1 MGKFFD
7 ALKKA
12 ETSRGRPVPE
22 SDLLKV
28 VEISNGEIDDL
39 RLDTSA
45 LEQNPVEKSTVPKGE
60 IDPRLITLLDPQS
73 PIAEQ
78 FKLLR
83 AKIFCDDSVCRG
95 KAFMVTSP
103 QSFDGKSTVAANLAV
118 TIAQGMDEYVL
129 LVDCD
134 LRKPSVHRLFGT
146 NSQNGIREYLEDG
159 SSVAPYLQKTEL
171 SKLTLLPAGQPA
183 LNPSEL
189 LSSEKMRQLIKE
201 LKGRYSDRYV
211 IFDTTPAGFAAETN
225 FLASMAD
232 GVLLV
237 VRSGKTSK
245 KLILEAIEHIGRS
258 KILGIVFNGD
268 QGSSKKYNYYARYYK
283 RDKP

>member
-12 ETSRGRPVPE
+12 ETSRGRPTPE
-22 SDLLKV
+22 SDPRKV
-28 VEISNGEIDDL
+28 VRISNEEIDTL
-39 RLDTSA
+39 MRLDITA
-45 LEQNPVEKSTVPKGE
+45 IEQEPGARPPSSGGK
-60 IDPRLITLLDPQS
+60 IDPRLLTLLDPQS

-83 AKIFCDDSVCRG
+83 AKIFCGDSVCRG

-134 LRKPSVHRLFGT
+134 LRQPTVHRIFGA
-146 NSQNGIREYLEDG
+146 QALNGIREYLENG
-159 SSVAPYLQKTEL
+159 TSVAPYLQKTQVN
-171 SKLTLLPAGQPA
+171 KLTLLPAGQPA

-189 LSSEKMRQLIKE
+189 LSSEKMRQLVEE
-201 LKGRYSDRYV
+201 LKGRYSDRYI

-225 FLASMAD
+225 FLSTMVD

-237 VRSGKTSK
+237 VRSGKTAR
-245 KLILEAIEHIGRS
+245 KLITKAIEHIGRD

-268 QGSSKKYNYYARYYK
+268 QESPKKDQYYYRYYQK
-283 RDKP
+283 KK

>member
-12 ETSRGRPVPE
+12 ETSQGRPVPE
-22 SDLLKV
+22 SDPLKV
-28 VEISNGEIDDL
+28 VKISNGEIDDL
-39 RLDTSA
+39 RLDASA
-45 LEQNPVEKSTVPKGE
+45 LEQNPVEKSTVFKGE

-83 AKIFCDDSVCRG
+83 AKIFCVDSVCRG

-134 LRKPSVHRLFGT
+134 LRQPTVHRIFGA
-146 NSQNGIREYLEDG
+146 QALNGIREYLENG
-159 SSVAPYLQKTEL
+159 TSVAPYLQKTQVN
-171 SKLTLLPAGQPA
+171 KLTLLPAGQPA

-189 LSSEKMRQLIKE
+189 LSSEKMRQLVEE
-201 LKGRYSDRYV
+201 LKGRYSDRYI

-225 FLASMAD
+225 FLSTMVD

-237 VRSGKTSK
+237 VRSGKTAR
-245 KLILEAIEHIGRS
+245 KLITKAIEHIGRD

-268 QGSSKKYNYYARYYK
+268 CESPKKDQYYYRYYQK
-283 RDKP
+283 KK

>member
-7 ALKKA
+7 ALKKG
-12 ETSRGRPVPE
+12 ETSQGRPVPE
-22 SDLLKV
+22 SDPLKV
-28 VEISNGEIDDL
+28 VKISNGEIDDL

-83 AKIFCDDSVCRG
+83 AKIFCGDSVCRG

-134 LRKPSVHRLFGT
+134 LRQPTVHRIFGA
-146 NSQNGIREYLEDG
+146 QALNGIREYLENG
-159 SSVAPYLQKTEL
+159 TSVAPYLQKTQVN
-171 SKLTLLPAGQPA
+171 KLTLLPAGQPA

-189 LSSEKMRQLIKE
+189 LSSEKMRQLVEE
-201 LKGRYSDRYV
+201 LKGRYSDRYI

-225 FLASMAD
+225 FLSTMVD

-237 VRSGKTSK
+237 VRSGKTAR
-245 KLILEAIEHIGRS
+245 KLITKAIEHIGRD
-258 KILGIVFNGD
+258 KILGIVFNAD
-268 QGSSKKYNYYARYYK
+268 QENPKKDQYYYRYYQK
-283 RDKP
+283 K